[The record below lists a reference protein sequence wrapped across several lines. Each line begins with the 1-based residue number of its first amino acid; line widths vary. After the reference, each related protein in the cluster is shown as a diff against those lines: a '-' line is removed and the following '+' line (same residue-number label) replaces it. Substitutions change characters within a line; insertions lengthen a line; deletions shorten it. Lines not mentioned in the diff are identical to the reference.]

1 MHRLRTLAAAAFA
14 AVLLAACAD
23 APAGPG
29 PEPAPPASAGL
40 DAVFARAGQEFGVPA
55 ELLASVAFA
64 ETRFEMVRGESE
76 FPGQL
81 PAFGVMGLRGAGLE
95 RGAALARVPA
105 ADARTLPLANVRAAA
120 ALLRALADEAAIDRA
135 DLGAWAPVV
144 ARYSGIADREG
155 QAAYVHREV
164 YAALRDGAVARTPAG
179 DAVASVAPRA
189 VQPDFPAP
197 AAPPART
204 SGAAAD
210 EMTAS
215 AALNIVWRPSPN
227 YGDRPA
233 GAVGTPHMI
242 VVHTCE
248 SGYSG
253 CWSWLTNSAAQA
265 SAHYVV
271 NSDGSEISKLVYESK
286 RAWHVAATYY
296 CSRNNGTDCRFD
308 GYSSNHFTIG
318 IEHAGYA
325 SQSSFPA
332 GQIRASAQ
340 LACEISKRHDIP
352 RDRNHVVSHARLQP
366 YDRTDP
372 GPNWP
377 WTDYMNRINTACS
390 AGDALIVD
398 NNNNLN
404 DPAKERFELGTGWT
418 QSDNIPEYYGG
429 GYYHAPT
436 ASVSDPAIFW
446 FYLPAAATKTVDAWW
461 TDLANRSITAP
472 YIAYNA
478 EGVEVG
484 RASVNQQVNGGRW
497 NTLGTWSFTAGWNRV
512 ILSRWTSNGSYVVAD
527 AVRIR

>member
-1 MHRLRTLAAAAFA
+1 MHRLRSFAAAACA
-14 AVLLAACAD
+14 AALLAACAD
-23 APAGPG
+23 APAGPQ
-29 PEPAPPASAGL
+29 PEPAAPASASL
-40 DAVFARAGQEFGVPA
+40 DALFARAGAEFGVPA
-55 ELLASVAFA
+55 DLLASVAFA
-64 ETRFEMVRGESE
+64 ETGFQMVQGESE
-76 FPGQL
+76 FPGQA
-81 PAFGVMGLRGAGLE
+81 PAFGLMALRGPELE
-95 RGAALARVPA
+95 RGAALARVSA
-105 ADARTLPLANVRAAA
+105 ADARALPAANVRAAA
-120 ALLRALADEAAIDRA
+120 ALLRALADEGGIDRA
-135 DLGAWAPVV
+135 DLGAWAPAV

-164 YAALRDGAVARTPAG
+164 YAALRDGAQARTPAG
-179 DAVASVAPRA
+179 ALVASVAPRA
-189 VQPDFPAP
+189 VAPDFPAP
-197 AAPPART
+197 TAAPART
-204 SGAAAD
+204 AAD
-210 EMTAS
+210 VTAS

-286 RAWHVAATYY
+286 RAWHVGATYY
-296 CSRNNGTDCRFD
+296 CSRNNGVDCRFD

-377 WTDYMNRINTACS
+377 WTDYMSRINTACS

-398 NNNNLN
+398 NNNSLN

-446 FYLPAAATKTVDAWW
+446 FYLPAAATETVDAWW
-461 TDLANRSITAP
+461 TDLANRSISAP

-478 EGVEVG
+478 AGAEVG

-497 NTLGTWSFTAGWNRV
+497 NTLGTWSFSAGWNRV
-512 ILSRWTSNGSYVVAD
+512 ILSRWTPDGSYVVAD

>member
-1 MHRLRTLAAAAFA
+1 
-14 AVLLAACAD
+14 
-23 APAGPG
+23 
-29 PEPAPPASAGL
+29 
-40 DAVFARAGQEFGVPA
+40 
-55 ELLASVAFA
+55 
-64 ETRFEMVRGESE
+64 
-76 FPGQL
+76 
-81 PAFGVMGLRGAGLE
+81 
-95 RGAALARVPA
+95 
-105 ADARTLPLANVRAAA
+105 
-120 ALLRALADEAAIDRA
+120 
-135 DLGAWAPVV
+135 VV
-144 ARYSGIADREG
+144 ARYSGIADPEG

-179 DAVASVAPRA
+179 ETVASVAPRA
-189 VQPDFPAP
+189 VAPDFPAP
-197 AAPPART
+197 AAPPARAP
-204 SGAAAD
+204 GAAAD
-210 EMTAS
+210 EVTAS

-478 EGVEVG
+478 EGAEVG
-484 RASVNQQVNGGRW
+484 RASVNQQVNGGKW
-497 NTLGTWSFTAGWNRV
+497 NTLGTWNFTAGWNRV